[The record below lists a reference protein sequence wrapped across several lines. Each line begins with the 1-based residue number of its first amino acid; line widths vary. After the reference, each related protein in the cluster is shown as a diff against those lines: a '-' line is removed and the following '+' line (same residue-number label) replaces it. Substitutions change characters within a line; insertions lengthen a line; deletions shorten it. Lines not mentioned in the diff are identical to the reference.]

1 MNGPKGYA
9 NPWGRLTSYLRCGIR
24 ASRSAALPGSRRGPP
39 TAVAFSL
46 DAVMLTAVQ
55 CGAVCRSEAK
65 HLFSAKRDPSL
76 TLRVTNPCILAA
88 QSDFATAVLLDL
100 SGLPLHT
107 CFFARLVYNQR
118 YTGPCPVPID
128 RWAVPNQIQNASNA
142 NPPGSSAARWGWRSI
157 WARRIRCVAPKAGAT
172 HRIQVSPHK

>member
-1 MNGPKGYA
+1 
-9 NPWGRLTSYLRCGIR
+9 
-24 ASRSAALPGSRRGPP
+24 
-39 TAVAFSL
+39 
-46 DAVMLTAVQ
+46 MLTAVQ

-118 YTGPCPVPID
+118 YAGPCPVLID
-128 RWAVPNQIQNASNA
+128 SWAVPNQIQTASNA
-142 NPPGSSAARWGWRSI
+142 TPPGKLGCPLGLAFYLGPSHPV
-157 WARRIRCVAPKAGAT
+157 RRTKSRCNAPDPGFT
-172 HRIQVSPHK
+172 SQINHQGGLE